1 MAIPIVPRIGE
12 SGFCNYLLRVRFN
25 PFRLAKLDQTPG
37 GLIELNAALLGRLVM
52 RIPGR
57 T

>member
-1 MAIPIVPRIGE
+1 MSDRAWIGE

-25 PFRLAKLDQTPG
+25 PSRLAKLDQTPG